1 VAVGEF
7 VFVKVGDWHGYVLLF
22 ATGIGEAEV
31 NKLDFIVL
39 HHLHHVCD
47 GLCHQ
52 ILLRM
57 GVDNWFYGNAVSMPT
72 KAEHHN
78 GPSPLLCP
86 EDRGALCDFP
96 GIFCINLMHHN
107 TPQMHYYSA

>member
-7 VFVKVGDWHGYVLLF
+7 VFVKVGDWHGYVLFF

-57 GVDNWFYGNAVSMPT
+57 GVDNWFFGNAGSMPT
-72 KAEHHN
+72 KAVRHN
-78 GPSPLLCP
+78 DPSPLLCP
-86 EDRGALCDFP
+86 EDRASLCD
-96 GIFCINLMHHN
+96 
-107 TPQMHYYSA
+107 